1 MRSYYYLAL
10 IMALIFTT
18 SLGAGQAMAVDDS
31 AKISPMMSIKPGASA
46 VAELFVPIYYA
57 DGYQSTGSVYYAG
70 SPSAPDNPIY
80 TRPSGNIHSFAFHP
94 GVPEKLYY
102 VNANRDDIYMSAET
116 GTGWSAESVIYTHNT
131 YVRDIAFA
139 FDRNGDLGLYFSEAT
154 GAGGDGKIYKLD
166 GASAVLYYPV
176 KLSNVGGYWSG
187 DFAFDSDGNLYLSSG
202 NRVPASIYMV
212 ESGSGIVTKIFE
224 SKSGSIA
231 GLVYRGGRLYYADWG
246 THICRLDISTK
257 NNIVYYTNPKRT
269 WISDVGFKE
278 RLTDPEKQ
286 PKAGVFYYEVP
297 STQVFE
303 TVDANNIE

>member
-1 MRSYYYLAL
+1 
-10 IMALIFTT
+10 
-18 SLGAGQAMAVDDS
+18 
-31 AKISPMMSIKPGASA
+31 
-46 VAELFVPIYYA
+46 
-57 DGYQSTGSVYYAG
+57 
-70 SPSAPDNPIY
+70 
-80 TRPSGNIHSFAFHP
+80 
-94 GVPEKLYY
+94 
-102 VNANRDDIYMSAET
+102 MSAET

-212 ESGSGIVTKIFE
+212 ESGSGMVTKIFE

-246 THICRLDISTK
+246 THIYRLDISTK

-286 PKAGVFYYEVP
+286 PKAGVFYYLLG
-297 STQVFE
+297 
-303 TVDANNIE
+303 TVK